1 MQKRGKGAISP
12 KISTYL
18 EEFGDPTKFKGEGEI
33 EFSKVFQ
40 YNLGDIGRHVPIRL
54 EVIRE
59 AIDLLDLV
67 DAAIAK
73 ITDDGHVRWQSVF
86 KEDVPES
93 GIDQACHDEITGGW
107 RD

>member
-1 MQKRGKGAISP
+1 MQMRGKGAVSP
-12 KISTYL
+12 KSSTYL

-40 YNLGDIGRHVPIRL
+40 YNLGHIGRHVFIRL

-59 AIDLLDLV
+59 AIDFLDLV
-67 DAAIAK
+67 DVMIAEM
-73 ITDDGHVRWQSVF
+73 TDDEDVRWQSVF
-86 KEDVPES
+86 KEGAPES
-93 GIDQACHDEITGGW
+93 GIGQACHDEITRGW